1 MAAASSSVVPT
12 ALAVADEGANAQT
25 DIKRIRKAYEQ
36 LKGERKLILTTEK
49 DAARLRELSSSEVMV
64 GLPIYYLPIEMRI
77 SPSSGQTFDHTI
89 ESIVHENVSFLERMK
104 NTKFNL

>member
-1 MAAASSSVVPT
+1 MMFVPGNNPGMMQDAHIYGPDCIMLDLEDSVTMA
-12 ALAVADEGANAQT
+12 
-25 DIKRIRKAYEQ
+25 
-36 LKGERKLILTTEK
+36 EK